1 VKSEPA
7 DLTFG
12 CVIPYVTAEGRRGV
26 TPRQKL
32 MVIIPIIAVVVIVL
46 VYFQLFANPLVIV
59 LIFILYVA
67 VSLRN
72 KRKFNRQEGKP
83 AKGARAA

>member
-1 VKSEPA
+1 M

-12 CVIPYVTAEGRRGV
+12 RVIPYVTAESRRGV

-72 KRKFNRQEGKP
+72 KRKFNRQEGKSG
-83 AKGARAA
+83 KGSKAA